1 MEKQFQKSW
10 PKKNPQTQALIGN
23 YLGVEVVDID
33 AYFYLNEVLL
43 PPQCLLY
50 SKNDAYGS
58 KDQEKM

>member
-43 PPQCLLY
+43 PPQCLL
-50 SKNDAYGS
+50 
-58 KDQEKM
+58 Q